1 VLHLNG
7 YKIAGPTV
15 LARIP
20 QAELASLL
28 EGYGYAPRFVEGSE
42 PVAMDQQMAAT
53 LDEVVE
59 EIGEIQRRARSGA
72 RGRPRWP
79 MIVLRTLKG
88 WTGPKEV
95 DGLPVEGTFRAHQV
109 PLAELTTKPEHLAQ
123 LEEWLRSYEPEQL
136 FDEHG
141 AVRPEVAA
149 LAPRGDRRMG
159 ANPHANGG

>member
-1 VLHLNG
+1 MCTSR
-7 YKIAGPTV
+7 APT
-15 LARIP
+15 ARSTRTS
-20 QAELASLL
+20 AATRRGCVGCSASSRFR
-28 EGYGYAPRFVEGSE
+28 EASPATPRRRRRDRS
-42 PVAMDQQMAAT
+42 ARAAT

-109 PLAELTTKPEHLAQ
+109 PLAELTTKPEHLVQ
-123 LEEWLRSYEPEQL
+123 LEEWLRSYEP
-136 FDEHG
+136 
-141 AVRPEVAA
+141 
-149 LAPRGDRRMG
+149 
-159 ANPHANGG
+159 